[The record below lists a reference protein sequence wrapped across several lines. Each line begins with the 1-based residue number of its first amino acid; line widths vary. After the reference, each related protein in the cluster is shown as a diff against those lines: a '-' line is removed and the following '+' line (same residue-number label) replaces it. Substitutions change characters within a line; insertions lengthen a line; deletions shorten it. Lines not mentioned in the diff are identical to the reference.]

1 MNRTPE
7 MDYLGATGHGRPLV
21 WLAAT
26 AALAAAAALGR
37 WRQILKT

>member
-1 MNRTPE
+1 MNRKPQL
-7 MDYLGATGHGRPLV
+7 DYLGATAHGRPLV

-37 WRQILKT
+37 GRQLQR